1 MSRAPDHASHGCF
14 TSFFSRRQDAAGLHA
29 CRDSPRFHASLA
41 LHSVHAAR
49 QLARTHR
56 GQRHKPT
63 AALLPG
69 HAASSDALTSPE
81 SNLSK
86 NLQAACPSCVP
97 GSKATRCPA
106 GSSSWRQNS
115 AEWLCSGLQHSL
127 DFAQPPHHPKATLPC
142 RRNRCRAAPRL
153 RPNHGG
159 FGMRALF
166 IFRRKTS
173 HMLLRLLAYKSH
185 KARCAAAGPASVP
198 A

>member
-1 MSRAPDHASHGCF
+1 MGTPGTNQIIALVEDVC
-14 TSFFSRRQDAAGLHA
+14 GLSILGPEALGQHF
-29 CRDSPRFHASLA
+29 CRKVRC
-41 LHSVHAAR
+41 AR
-49 QLARTHR
+49 KCVGRSTLKKQL
-56 GQRHKPT
+56 
-63 AALLPG
+63 
-69 HAASSDALTSPE
+69 
-81 SNLSK
+81 
-86 NLQAACPSCVP
+86 SCVP

-127 DFAQPPHHPKATLPC
+127 DLARPPHHPKATLPC

-173 HMLLRLLAYKSH
+173 HMLLKLLTYKSH